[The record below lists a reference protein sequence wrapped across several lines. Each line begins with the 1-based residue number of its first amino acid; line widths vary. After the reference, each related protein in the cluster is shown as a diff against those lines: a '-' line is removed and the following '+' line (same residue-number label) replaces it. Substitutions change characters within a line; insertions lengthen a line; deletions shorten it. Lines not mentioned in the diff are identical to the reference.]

1 MSNYE
6 AYVPI
11 DDLAEVLNI
20 KTQTLRT
27 WVRQGYIPKETYIR
41 VANTYRFNIPQVLKA
56 LTEQNAEQDAE
67 QSNTFEASTKGAT
80 VSVGTVTVSTTDKP
94 EDSSLP
100 SLEELGLDL
109 DENEDF

>member
-1 MSNYE
+1 MSNYD

-27 WVRQGYIPKETYIR
+27 WVRQGHIPKETYIR

-56 LTEQNAEQDAE
+56 LTEQNAEQ
-67 QSNTFEASTKGAT
+67 SNTFEASTQGAT
-80 VSVGTVTVSTTDKP
+80 GSVSTVTVSTTDKI

>member
-27 WVRQGYIPKETYIR
+27 WVRQGHIPKETYIR

-56 LTEQNAEQDAE
+56 LTEQNAEQ
-67 QSNTFEASTKGAT
+67 SNTFEASTQGAT
-80 VSVGTVTVSTTDKP
+80 GSVSTVTVSTTDKI

>member
-1 MSNYE
+1 VSNYE

-27 WVRQGYIPKETYIR
+27 WVRQGHIPKETYIR

-56 LTEQNAEQDAE
+56 LTEQNAEQ
-67 QSNTFEASTKGAT
+67 SNTFEASTQGAT
-80 VSVGTVTVSTTDKP
+80 GSVSTVTVSTTDKI